1 MSKPVTALDVLHAIS
16 TVIAQH
22 KGVASIIKTHL
33 SDLELIRDC
42 LSTEIDE
49 NRSLQEQL
57 KKEREAHKKEREAH
71 KKEREAH
78 KKDNEIAAHN
88 FLQVIKERDGLV
100 DLLALYQK
108 PNEKRPPNPFGTRQS
123 PPTVKRDGCVRIK
136 DRISDR
142 GMAVSADTNN
152 AWDKQVGGDHYKQ
165 YAIQP
170 AQFALANNLDYA
182 QANAIKYIVRHA
194 DKNGV
199 QDLDKAI
206 HYVEL
211 LKAHHYKGE

>member
-57 KKEREAHKKEREAH
+57 

>member
-1 MSKPVTALDVLHAIS
+1 MTKLFSTLDVFHALS
-16 TVIAQH
+16 TVVAQY
-22 KGVASIIKTHL
+22 KGVARIVKTQL

-42 LSTEIDE
+42 LAAEIDE
-49 NRSLQEQL
+49 NKSLQEQL
-57 KKEREAHKKEREAH
+57 KKEREAHKK
-71 KKEREAH
+71 
-78 KKDNEIAAHN
+78 DNEIAAQN
-88 FLQVIKERDGLV
+88 YLQVIKERDGLV

-108 PNEKRPPNPFGTRQS
+108 PNEKRPPNPFGTHHY
-123 PPTVKRDGCVRIK
+123 PPKVKSVDCVRSK
-136 DRISDR
+136 GCTSDL
-142 GMAVSADTNN
+142 GMAVSGDTSN